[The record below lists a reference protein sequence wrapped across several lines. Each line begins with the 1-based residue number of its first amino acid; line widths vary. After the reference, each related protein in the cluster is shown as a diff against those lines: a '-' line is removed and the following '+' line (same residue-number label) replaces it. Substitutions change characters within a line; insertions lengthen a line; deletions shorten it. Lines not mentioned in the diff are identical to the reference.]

1 MNIIY
6 RYNDI
11 RTVNIDIKY
20 KVEIYN
26 EFKSFYDSLNNKVSL
41 EEFSI
46 KEFGAMVVVENEQEL
61 YNLLMTNSVGD
72 EISQLKIKEV
82 EEWILEDDK
91 IYIMKFITADD
102 RLVEVIVLNS
112 MLTSTIANI
121 RQIIEHNIKIIKRYD
136 GKKQIIGF

>member
-11 RTVNIDIKY
+11 HTVNIGLKY
-20 KVEIYN
+20 KAEIYN

-112 MLTSTIANI
+112 MLISTIANI